1 MNLLRKTSLFFIF
14 TIGGLFS
21 MEEPLF
27 IKDRGK
33 WTSADVEK
41 VLDIKKDD
49 DYVERLQIAA
59 STLLDQDN
67 FVRAFLHLK
76 ELGEKVDS
84 VQEVLTK
91 TLGPEAITTDGR
103 VFFSYLFPEGNDAF
117 VAVLKYRAFFLSDY
131 IFDVQPNEDVIKEA
145 IATLKSFSSDETVNK
160 LGKILEG
167 KLERALLMRA
177 QIEAGSGYEDVKEK
191 DAAWTVFFQKK
202 PSMQH
207 FKEEYLFFRYLK
219 DDVIKRMQRLFQSDK
234 RTSAQERQE
243 DQMLQALGEACERY
257 KEKRLKIQQL
267 YSFMVKELNKV
278 SRAYYYDPTF
288 TSVENK
294 PVAVGVTHIIK
305 LLSSEEPSTTKKK
318 KIRKRK
324 KQSKDNGTVTV
335 QSDGI
340 ELAEKEEEDEE
351 EERPL
356 EATASMSVPQ
366 KTSSTNVS
374 QKKSEFKDVV
384 THSGITQSPLWV
396 KVSDPS
402 QKVVWRIYKM
412 TGNSLNFTLPEIKY
426 SSQVELWIN
435 NPREALSKKGYNDPN
450 SEKSKD
456 AMRKGSYKSHEQM
469 RQMISLYESFSHDC
483 DAFILKY
490 GTYSDQ
496 IDKTTGRSS
505 IKIVAPG
512 HCEYDGKSITGL
524 FVLVIDKR
532 SGYCFHRMFEPKEL
546 KWQDP
551 DLYNVNIEFNFPPL
565 SELH

>member
-1 MNLLRKTSLFFIF
+1 MNVVRKTSLFFIF
-14 TIGGLFS
+14 TMGSLFP
-21 MEEPLF
+21 MEEPFF
-27 IKDRGK
+27 IQDTGK
-33 WTSADVEK
+33 WEREYVEN
-41 VLDIKKDD
+41 LLTIKKND

-59 STLLDQDN
+59 STLLDQDT

-91 TLGPEAITTDGR
+91 MLGPEAITTDGR

-117 VAVLKYRAFFLSDY
+117 VAVLKYRAFFRSDY

-145 IATLKSFSSDETVNK
+145 IATLKSFSDETVNK

-167 KLERALLMRA
+167 KFEKALLMRA
-177 QIEAGSGYEDVKEK
+177 QREAGSGYEEVKLKDVS
-191 DAAWTVFFQKK
+191 WTVFFQEK
-202 PSMQH
+202 PLTQQ

-219 DDVIKRMQRLFQSDK
+219 NDVIKKMQRLFQNDQ

-243 DQMLQALGEACERY
+243 DQMLQALGEVCERY

-278 SRAYYYDPTF
+278 SKAYYYDPTF
-288 TSVENK
+288 SLVENK
-294 PVAVGVTHIIK
+294 PVAVGVVHTIK
-305 LLSSEEPSTTKKK
+305 LLGSEESSATKKK

-324 KQSKDNGTVTV
+324 KQSKDNGTVAV

-340 ELAEKEEEDEE
+340 ELAEKEKEDEE
-351 EERPL
+351 VEGPL
-356 EATASMSVPQ
+356 ETTSSMNVPQ
-366 KTSSTNVS
+366 TTSSTNVP
-374 QKKSEFKDVV
+374 QKISEFKDVV

-396 KVSDPS
+396 KITDIS
-402 QKVVWRIYKM
+402 KNVVWRIYKM

-426 SSQVELWIN
+426 SSQVELWIK
-435 NPREALSKKGYNDPN
+435 NPQEALSKKGYDDLN

-456 AMRKGSYKSHEQM
+456 AMRKGSYKTHEQM
-469 RQMISLYESFSHDC
+469 RQMITLYESFSHDC

-490 GTYSDQ
+490 GTYSAQ
-496 IDKTTGRSS
+496 IDKATGRSS

-546 KWQDP
+546 NWQDRN
-551 DLYNVNIEFNFPPL
+551 LYNVNIELNFPPL
-565 SELH
+565 SELY